1 MQLYELDSFCFNR
14 VYVVFTDNTSLW
26 WLKIFK
32 PGFRHCYVILEFGNE
47 FWLELNPFSN
57 RLVVRIYRHYNDSD
71 YISYLKENYPVTV
84 VEVKIG
90 DIPLKC
96 APLSAFTCVEFV
108 KRMLGIHDVLILSP
122 YQLYK
127 KITNCR
133 KKVLTL

>member
-57 RLVVRIYRHYNDSD
+57 RLVVRIYPHYADSD
-71 YISYLKENYPVTV
+71 YISYLKENYPVTILE
-84 VEVKIG
+84 VEIDNV
-90 DIPLKC
+90 PLKC

-108 KRMLGIHDVLILSP
+108 KRMLGIHDVLVLSP